1 MRSLLVLLLAAGLS
15 HATETL
21 RLSTVVEPGT
31 PDAKEM
37 PYQTPTGEQ
46 RVWVS
51 NKPIITEKDVKTASP
66 SLSQEKT
73 VNVQLTDDGTAA
85 MIAATTPMRPG
96 VDRMAIIVEGKLQS
110 APVLR
115 SVPLGTEF
123 IIEGLADYDDRQ
135 LANLARGMMGQ
146 PPLRPDAAGPAP
158 PRPKLVPYTEEEL
171 KAIKKQREK
180 LGIFQ
185 LDRMPDQAELDK
197 TLHQGMTADEVI
209 AIYGKPARHN
219 RKPDHKD
226 FYLEYEIAPERR
238 PDKPVNGMVPDRF
251 KVEFRD
257 DKVASWRPSLWSNA
271 PRELKHES
279 QAPRLLL
286 KGSFPAIDM
295 ADEDVNL
302 VAWIE
307 GISIP
312 DLSQQVS
319 QGDLGALLS
328 LLYSTTIP
336 SDATEHDTIRPDC
349 DVLKIL
355 AKHLPDIAKL
365 TAAAKDGKIPLPD
378 LHAVVKRF
386 CLGETPIPDP
396 QSPAD
401 R

>member
-1 MRSLLVLLLAAGLS
+1 MKRLLLLVLAAGLS
-15 HATETL
+15 RGAETL
-21 RLSTVVEPGT
+21 RLSAVVKPDS
-31 PDAKEM
+31 PDAKEI
-37 PYQTPTGEQ
+37 PYQTPTGKQ
-46 RVWVS
+46 HVWVS

-66 SLSQEKT
+66 SISQEKT
-73 VNVQLTDDGTAA
+73 IEINLTDDGTAA

-96 VDRMAIIVEGKLQS
+96 VDRMAIIVEGKLHS

-115 SVPLGTEF
+115 SVPLGKSF

-135 LANLARGMMGQ
+135 LANLARGIMGQ
-146 PPLRPDAAGPAP
+146 PPLGPDAGAPPP

-171 KAIKKQREK
+171 KAIKQQRERV
-180 LGIFQ
+180 GIFQ
-185 LDRMPDQAELDK
+185 LDRMPDQKELAK
-197 TLHQGMTADEVI
+197 TLHLGMTADEVI

-238 PDKPVNGMVPDRF
+238 PDKPAGGMVPDSF

-257 DKVASWRPSLWSNA
+257 DKVTRWGPCRWSDGR
-271 PRELKHES
+271 RELKNES
-279 QAPRLLL
+279 RAPGLL
-286 KGSFPAIDM
+286 KAIFPAIDM
-295 ADEDVNL
+295 AAEDINL
-302 VAWIE
+302 IAWIE

-312 DLSQQVS
+312 DLSQQMS

-328 LLYSTTIP
+328 LLYSTTLP
-336 SDATEHDTIRPDC
+336 RDATEHDTIRPDC

-355 AKHLPDIAKL
+355 AKDLPDIAKL